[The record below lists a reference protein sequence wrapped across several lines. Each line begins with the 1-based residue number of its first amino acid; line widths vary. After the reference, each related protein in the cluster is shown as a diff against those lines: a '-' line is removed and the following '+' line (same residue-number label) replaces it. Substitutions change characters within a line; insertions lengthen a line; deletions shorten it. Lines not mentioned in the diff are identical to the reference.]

1 MLSERRTFRPY
12 GLQGGESGACG
23 QNLWIKQ
30 PRERDLDAMP
40 GKPNPPRRINLGG
53 RQTVFMG
60 PGDRIE
66 IRTPG
71 GGGWGKKGEP
81 RKVKEHK
88 SEWESR
94 GSLAD
99 RNSAAAASA

>member
-1 MLSERRTFRPY
+1 
-12 GLQGGESGACG
+12 
-23 QNLWIKQ
+23 
-30 PRERDLDAMP
+30 
-40 GKPNPPRRINLGG
+40 
-53 RQTVFMG
+53 MG